1 MQFSKKKLL
10 SLIQENLN
18 EMPMDFD
25 SQDRPDQGVQ
35 DNLAAGETPLKK
47 IPFPQTGDEPNKNFQ
62 ELLASERYR
71 QVVAKMRQYT
81 GVNTP
86 IRGMQGLSP
95 LMQQMMGA
103 HNQIL
108 QFEQNHRRELEA
120 LAVELVMKELG
131 IPEGSVQYDARIIGM
146 GEFNP
151 EDFNHDQE
159 GEEEQGGEEEGG
171 EQEMNFG
178 NEIEIVNDLEKLDL
192 EKAKRR
198 FINTIIQ
205 GASKRGHYMYHYVED
220 RVRQIVGNDRIIGLY
235 GIMMSVNDALYWQ
248 LPDETMKAM
257 GNGGNIAGRED
268 VDRQTDPP
276 TVKARAVNFPVLI
289 HELIKGTL
297 ELVALHGR
305 NRDEEG
311 NEEDFTDIEDS
322 EDTLEKEM
330 WDLRLGPAIW
340 DRIRSTFPEDVL
352 TDETK
357 GIIQL
362 MVFQHIFK
370 KPAKEFLVFMKEVVS
385 KSENGNRLMETLVRA
400 IEEDIN
406 NYDYEQTMSEF
417 DEDLTDITDETDNDE
432 LKDFILGIPGI
443 SLSNDNDDE
452 GDDDDDLFR
461 ELGLDRPTK

>member
-35 DNLAAGETPLKK
+35 NDLAAGETPLKK

-62 ELLASERYR
+62 ELLASERYK

-81 GVNTP
+81 GTNAT
-86 IRGMQGLSP
+86 IRGTQGMTP
-95 LMQQMMGA
+95 LMQQMMSA

-108 QFEQNHRRELEA
+108 QFEQNHRRELEQ

-159 GEEEQGGEEEGG
+159 EQGGEEEG
-171 EQEMNFG
+171 EQEMDFG

-248 LPDETMKAM
+248 LPNDTMKSM
-257 GNGGNIAGRED
+257 GQAGNIAGRED

-311 NEEDFTDIEDS
+311 NEEDFSDVEES

-340 DRIRSTFPEDVL
+340 DRIRSKFPEDVL

-362 MVFQHIFK
+362 IVFQHIFK

-385 KSENGNRLMETLVRA
+385 NSDNGKRLMETLVRA

-417 DEDLTDITDETDNDE
+417 DDELTDITDQTNNDD
-432 LKDFILGIPGI
+432 LKDFISGIPGV
-443 SLSNDNDDE
+443 SLSSDNDDE
-452 GDDDDDLFR
+452 EDDDDDIFK
-461 ELGLDRPTK
+461 ELGLDKPKK

>member
-35 DNLAAGETPLKK
+35 DKLATGETPLKK
-47 IPFPQTGDEPNKNFQ
+47 IPFPKTGDEPNKNFQ
-62 ELLASERYR
+62 ELLASERYK
-71 QVVAKMRQYT
+71 QVVNKMRQYT
-81 GVNTP
+81 GANTP
-86 IRGMQGLSP
+86 MRGMQGLSP
-95 LMQQMMGA
+95 LMQQMMSA
-103 HNQIL
+103 HSQIL
-108 QFEQNHRRELEA
+108 QFEQEHRRELEA

-151 EDFNHDQE
+151 EDFNHD
-159 GEEEQGGEEEGG
+159 EEEQGGEE
-171 EQEMNFG
+171 EMNFG

-248 LPDETMKAM
+248 LPDEQMKAM
-257 GNGGNIAGRED
+257 GQAGNIAGRED

-297 ELVALHGR
+297 ELVAIQGR
-305 NRDEEG
+305 PRDEEG
-311 NEEDFTDIEDS
+311 NEEDFTDIENS

-340 DRIRSTFPEDVL
+340 DRIRSKFPEDVL
-352 TDETK
+352 TDEDK

-362 MVFQHIFK
+362 KVFQSIFQ

-385 KSENGNRLMETLVRA
+385 NSENGNRLIETLVRA

-417 DEDLTDITDETDNDE
+417 DEDLTNISDETDNGD
-432 LKDFILGIPGI
+432 LKDFISGIPGI
-443 SLSNDNDDE
+443 SLSNDDE
-452 GDDDDDLFR
+452 EDDDDSLFD

>member
-1 MQFSKKKLL
+1 MRISKKKLL
-10 SLIQENLN
+10 SLIKENLN

-35 DNLAAGETPLKK
+35 DKLSTGETPLKK
-47 IPFPQTGDEPNKNFQ
+47 VPLPQTGNEPNNNFQ
-62 ELLASERYR
+62 ELLASERYK
-71 QVVAKMRQYT
+71 QVVEKMRQYT
-81 GVNTP
+81 GTNAT
-86 IRGMQGLSP
+86 ISGMQGMSP
-95 LMQQMMGA
+95 LMQQMMSA

-108 QFEQNHRRELEA
+108 SFEQNHRRELEV
-120 LAVELVMKELG
+120 LAIDLVKKELG

-146 GEFNP
+146 CEFNP
-151 EDFNHDQE
+151 EDFGHD
-159 GEEEQGGEEEGG
+159 EEEQGGEEEGG
-171 EQEMNFG
+171 EEEMNFG
-178 NEIEIVNDLEKLDL
+178 NEIEIVNNLEDLNL

-220 RVRQIVGNDRIIGLY
+220 RVREIVGNDRIIGLY

-248 LPDETMKAM
+248 LPDETMKSM
-257 GNGGNIAGRED
+257 GQAGAIAGRED

-297 ELVALHGR
+297 ELVALQGR
-305 NRDEEG
+305 KRDEEG
-311 NEEDFTDIEDS
+311 NEEDFTDVEES

-340 DRIRSTFPEDVL
+340 DRIRSKFPEDVL

-357 GIIQL
+357 SIIQL

-370 KPAKEFLVFMKEVVS
+370 KPAKEFLVFMKEIVS
-385 KSENGNRLMETLVRA
+385 NSENGNRLMETMVRA

-406 NYDYEQTMSEF
+406 NYDYEQTMAEF
-417 DEDLTDITDETDNDE
+417 DEDLTNVSDDTDNNE
-432 LKDFILGIPGI
+432 LKDFISGIPGI
-443 SLSNDNDDE
+443 SLSNDDE
-452 GDDDDDLFR
+452 DDDDDSLFD

>member
-1 MQFSKKKLL
+1 MRISKKKLL
-10 SLIQENLN
+10 SLIKENLN

-35 DNLAAGETPLKK
+35 DKLSSGETPLKK
-47 IPFPQTGDEPNKNFQ
+47 IPLPQTGNEPNKNFQ
-62 ELLASERYR
+62 ELLASERYK
-71 QVVAKMRQYT
+71 QVVDKMRQYT
-81 GVNTP
+81 GTNATVSGM
-86 IRGMQGLSP
+86 RGMSP
-95 LMQQMMGA
+95 LMQQMMSA

-120 LAVELVMKELG
+120 LAVDLVKKELG
-131 IPEGSVQYDARIIGM
+131 IPDGSVQYDARIIGM

-151 EDFNHDQE
+151 EDFGHD
-159 GEEEQGGEEEGG
+159 EEEQGGEEEGG
-171 EQEMNFG
+171 EEEMNFG
-178 NEIEIVNDLEKLDL
+178 NEIEIVNDLEELNL

-220 RVRQIVGNDRIIGLY
+220 RVREIIGNDRIIGLY

-248 LPDETMKAM
+248 LPDETMKSM
-257 GNGGNIAGRED
+257 GQSGAIAGRED

-297 ELVALHGR
+297 ELVALQGR
-305 NRDEEG
+305 KRDEEG
-311 NEEDFTDIEDS
+311 NEEDFTDVEES

-340 DRIRSTFPEDVL
+340 DRIRSKFPEDVL

-357 GIIQL
+357 SIIQL
-362 MVFQHIFK
+362 IVFQHIFK

-385 KSENGNRLMETLVRA
+385 NSESGNRLMETLVRA

-406 NYDYEQTMSEF
+406 NYEYEETMAEF
-417 DEDLTDITDETDNDE
+417 DEDLTNVSDDTDNDD
-432 LKDFILGIPGI
+432 LKNFISGIPGI
-443 SLSNDNDDE
+443 SLSNDNDE
-452 GDDDDDLFR
+452 EDDDDDIFK

>member
-1 MQFSKKKLL
+1 MRISKKKLL
-10 SLIQENLN
+10 SLIKENLN

-35 DNLAAGETPLKK
+35 DKLSTGETPLKK
-47 IPFPQTGDEPNKNFQ
+47 IPFPKTGNEPNNNFQ
-62 ELLASERYR
+62 ELLASERYK

-81 GVNTP
+81 GTNATVS
-86 IRGMQGLSP
+86 GMEGMTP
-95 LMQQMMGA
+95 LMQQMMSA

-108 QFEQNHRRELEA
+108 SFEQNHRRELEE
-120 LAVELVMKELG
+120 LAVDLVKKELG
-131 IPEGSVQYDARIIGM
+131 IPDGSVQYDARIIGM

-151 EDFNHDQE
+151 EDFGHDD
-159 GEEEQGGEEEGG
+159 EEQGGEEEGG
-171 EQEMNFG
+171 EEEMNFG
-178 NEIEIVNDLEKLDL
+178 NEIEIVNDLEELDL

-257 GNGGNIAGRED
+257 GQSGNIAGRED

-297 ELVALHGR
+297 ELVALQGR
-305 NRDEEG
+305 KRDEEG
-311 NEEDFTDIEDS
+311 NEEDFTDVEES
-322 EDTLEKEM
+322 EDTLEKEI

-340 DRIRSTFPEDVL
+340 DRIRSKFPEDVL
-352 TDETK
+352 TDEDK

-370 KPAKEFLVFMKEVVS
+370 KPAKEFLVFMKEIVS
-385 KSENGNRLMETLVRA
+385 NSENGNRLMETLVRA

-417 DEDLTDITDETDNDE
+417 DEDLTNISDETDNDE
-432 LKDFILGIPGI
+432 LKDFISGIPGI
-443 SLSNDNDDE
+443 SLSKDDE
-452 GDDDDDLFR
+452 EDDDDSLFD

>member
-35 DNLAAGETPLKK
+35 DKLAAGETPLQK

-62 ELLASERYR
+62 ELLASERYK

-81 GVNTP
+81 GNNAPV
-86 IRGMQGLSP
+86 RGMEGLTP
-95 LMQQMMGA
+95 LMQQMMSA

-108 QFEQNHRRELEA
+108 QFEQNHRRELEQ

-159 GEEEQGGEEEGG
+159 GEQEGGEEEGG
-171 EQEMNFG
+171 QPEIDLG
-178 NEIEIVNDLEKLDL
+178 NEMEIVNDLEKLDL

-220 RVRQIVGNDRIIGLY
+220 RVREIVGNDRIIGLY

-257 GNGGNIAGRED
+257 GQAGNIAGRED

-276 TVKARAVNFPVLI
+276 TIKARAVNFPVLI

-297 ELVALHGR
+297 ELIALHGR

-311 NEEDFTDIEDS
+311 NEEDFTDIEES

-340 DRIRSTFPEDVL
+340 DRIRSKFPEDVL

-362 MVFQHIFK
+362 IVFQHIFK

-385 KSENGNRLMETLVRA
+385 NSETGNHLMQTLVRG

-417 DEDLTDITDETDNDE
+417 DDELTDATDQTDNDE

-443 SLSNDNDDE
+443 SLSNDDE
-452 GDDDDDLFR
+452 EDDDDDLFK

>member
-35 DNLAAGETPLKK
+35 DDLAAGETPLQK
-47 IPFPQTGDEPNKNFQ
+47 IPFPETGDEPNKNFQ

-81 GVNTP
+81 GTNAT
-86 IRGMQGLSP
+86 IRGTQGMTP
-95 LMQQMMGA
+95 LMQQMMSA

-108 QFEQNHRRELEA
+108 QFEQNHRGELES
-120 LAVELVMKELG
+120 LAIELVMKELG
-131 IPEGSVQYDARIIGM
+131 IPEGSVQYDAKIIGM

-159 GEEEQGGEEEGG
+159 GEEEGGEEEGG
-171 EQEMNFG
+171 EEEMNFG

-205 GASKRGHYMYHYVED
+205 GASKRGHYMYHYAEE
-220 RVRQIVGNDRIIGLY
+220 RISQIVGNDRLVGLY

-248 LPDETMKAM
+248 LPNDTMKAM
-257 GNGGNIAGRED
+257 GQAGNIAGRED

-297 ELVALHGR
+297 ELIALQGR
-305 NRDEEG
+305 KRDEEG
-311 NEEDFTDIEDS
+311 NEEDFTAIEES

-340 DRIRSTFPEDVL
+340 DRIRRQFPEEIL
-352 TDETK
+352 LDENK
-357 GIIQL
+357 FELQNYLI
-362 MVFQHIFK
+362 VSIFK
-370 KPAKEFLVFMKEVVS
+370 LPAREFLVFMKEVISGSETGKRFMGELLQGIDQMFKDQDYQDAISQFRDDLEDVS
-385 KSENGNRLMETLVRA
+385 
-400 IEEDIN
+400 
-406 NYDYEQTMSEF
+406 
-417 DEDLTDITDETDNDE
+417 DNT
-432 LKDFILGIPGI
+432 
-443 SLSNDNDDE
+443 
-452 GDDDDDLFR
+452 DDDDLGDF
-461 ELGLDRPTK
+461 LGGLGIRLSDDD

>member
-1 MQFSKKKLL
+1 MEFSKKKLL

-35 DNLAAGETPLKK
+35 DKLAAGETPLQK

-62 ELLASERYR
+62 ELLASERYK

-81 GVNTP
+81 GANTP
-86 IRGMQGLSP
+86 MRGMQGLSP
-95 LMQQMMGA
+95 LMQQMMSA

-120 LAVELVMKELG
+120 LAVELVIKELG

-159 GEEEQGGEEEGG
+159 GEEEGGEEEQGG
-171 EQEMNFG
+171 EEMNFG
-178 NEIEIVNDLEKLDL
+178 NEIEIVNDIEKLDL

-248 LPDETMKAM
+248 LPDETMKQM
-257 GNGGNIAGRED
+257 GQQGNIAGRED

-311 NEEDFTDIEDS
+311 NEEDFSDVEES

-340 DRIRSTFPEDVL
+340 DRIRSKFPEDVL

-385 KSENGNRLMETLVRA
+385 NSESGNRLMETLVRA

-406 NYDYEQTMSEF
+406 NYDYEQTMAEF
-417 DEDLTDITDETDNDE
+417 DDDLSDISDQTDNDE
-432 LKDFILGIPGI
+432 LKDFISGIPGI
-443 SLSNDNDDE
+443 SLSNNDDDE
-452 GDDDDDLFR
+452 EDDDDLFK
-461 ELGLDRPTK
+461 ELGLDRPKNN

>member
-35 DNLAAGETPLKK
+35 DDLAAGETPLKK

-62 ELLASERYR
+62 ELLASERYK

-81 GVNTP
+81 GTNAT
-86 IRGMQGLSP
+86 IRGMEGLSP
-95 LMQQMMGA
+95 LMQQMMSA

-131 IPEGSVQYDARIIGM
+131 IPEGSVQFDARIIGM

-159 GEEEQGGEEEGG
+159 GEEEGGEEEGG
-171 EQEMNFG
+171 DEMDLG

-205 GASKRGHYMYHYVED
+205 GASKRGHYMYHYAEE
-220 RVRQIVGNDRIIGLY
+220 RISQIVGNDRIIGLY

-248 LPDETMKAM
+248 LPNETMKMM
-257 GNGGNIAGRED
+257 GQQGNIAGRED

-297 ELVALHGR
+297 ELIAIQGR
-305 NRDEEG
+305 PRDEEG
-311 NEEDFTDIEDS
+311 NEEDFRDIEDS

-340 DRIRSTFPEDVL
+340 DRIRSKFPEDVL
-352 TDETK
+352 TDEDK

-362 MVFQHIFK
+362 KVFQSIFQ

-385 KSENGNRLMETLVRA
+385 NSENGNRLMETLVRA

-406 NYDYEQTMSEF
+406 NYEYEQTMAEF
-417 DEDLTDITDETDNDE
+417 DEDLTNISDETDNDD
-432 LKDFILGIPGI
+432 LKDFISGIPGI
-443 SLSNDNDDE
+443 SLSNDDE
-452 GDDDDDLFR
+452 EDDDDSLFD

>member
-35 DNLAAGETPLKK
+35 NDLAAGETPLKK

-62 ELLASERYR
+62 ELLASERYK

-81 GVNTP
+81 GTNAT
-86 IRGMQGLSP
+86 IRGTQGMTP
-95 LMQQMMGA
+95 LMQQMMSA

-108 QFEQNHRRELEA
+108 QFEQNHRRELEQ

-159 GEEEQGGEEEGG
+159 EQGGEEEG
-171 EQEMNFG
+171 EQEMDFG

-205 GASKRGHYMYHYVED
+205 GASKRGHYMYHYAEE
-220 RVRQIVGNDRIIGLY
+220 RISQIVGNDRLVGLY

-248 LPDETMKAM
+248 LPNDTMKSM
-257 GNGGNIAGRED
+257 GQSGNIAGRED

-311 NEEDFTDIEDS
+311 NEEDFSDVEES

-340 DRIRSTFPEDVL
+340 DRIRSKFPEDVL

-362 MVFQHIFK
+362 IVFQHIFK

-385 KSENGNRLMETLVRA
+385 NSDNGKRLMETLVRA

-417 DEDLTDITDETDNDE
+417 DDELTDITDQTNNDD
-432 LKDFILGIPGI
+432 LKDFISGIPGV
-443 SLSNDNDDE
+443 SLSSDNDDE
-452 GDDDDDLFR
+452 EDDDDDIFK
-461 ELGLDRPTK
+461 ELGLDKPKK

>member
-1 MQFSKKKLL
+1 MRISKKKLL
-10 SLIQENLN
+10 SLIKENLN

-35 DNLAAGETPLKK
+35 DKLSTGETPLKK
-47 IPFPQTGDEPNKNFQ
+47 VPLPQTGNEPNNNFQ
-62 ELLASERYR
+62 ELLASERYK
-71 QVVAKMRQYT
+71 QVVEKLRQYT
-81 GVNTP
+81 GTNATVS
-86 IRGMQGLSP
+86 GMQGMTP
-95 LMQQMMGA
+95 LMQQMMSA

-108 QFEQNHRRELEA
+108 SFEQNHRRELES
-120 LAVELVMKELG
+120 LAVDLVKKELG
-131 IPEGSVQYDARIIGM
+131 IPDGSVQYDARIIGM

-151 EDFNHDQE
+151 EDFGHD
-159 GEEEQGGEEEGG
+159 EEEQGGEEEGG
-171 EQEMNFG
+171 EEEMNFG
-178 NEIEIVNDLEKLDL
+178 NEIEIVNNLEDLNL

-220 RVRQIVGNDRIIGLY
+220 RVREIVGNDRIIGLY

-248 LPDETMKAM
+248 LPDETMKSM
-257 GNGGNIAGRED
+257 GQAGAIAGRED

-297 ELVALHGR
+297 ELVALQGR
-305 NRDEEG
+305 KRDEEG
-311 NEEDFTDIEDS
+311 NEEDFTDVEES

-340 DRIRSTFPEDVL
+340 DRIRSKFPEDVL
-352 TDETK
+352 TDEDK

-370 KPAKEFLVFMKEVVS
+370 KPAKEFLVFMKEIVS
-385 KSENGNRLMETLVRA
+385 NSENGNRLMETLVRA

-417 DEDLTDITDETDNDE
+417 DEDLTGISDETDNNE
-432 LKDFILGIPGI
+432 LKDFISGIPGI
-443 SLSNDNDDE
+443 SLSNDDE
-452 GDDDDDLFR
+452 DDDDDSLFD

>member
-1 MQFSKKKLL
+1 MEFSKKKLL

-35 DNLAAGETPLKK
+35 DKLAAGETPLQK

-62 ELLASERYR
+62 ELLASERYK
-71 QVVAKMRQYT
+71 QVVDKMRQYT
-81 GVNTP
+81 GANTP
-86 IRGMQGLSP
+86 MRGMQGLSP
-95 LMQQMMGA
+95 LMQQMMSA

-120 LAVELVMKELG
+120 LAVELVIKELG

-159 GEEEQGGEEEGG
+159 GEEEGGE
-171 EQEMNFG
+171 EMNFG
-178 NEIEIVNDLEKLDL
+178 NEIEIVNDIEKLDL

-248 LPDETMKAM
+248 LPDETMKQM
-257 GNGGNIAGRED
+257 GQQGNIAGRED

-311 NEEDFTDIEDS
+311 NEEDFSDVEES

-340 DRIRSTFPEDVL
+340 DRIRSKFPEDVL

-385 KSENGNRLMETLVRA
+385 NSESGNRLMETLVRA

-406 NYDYEQTMSEF
+406 NYDYEQTMAEF
-417 DEDLTDITDETDNDE
+417 DDDLSDISDQTDNDE
-432 LKDFILGIPGI
+432 LKDFISGIPGI
-443 SLSNDNDDE
+443 SLSNNDDDE
-452 GDDDDDLFR
+452 EDDDDLFK
-461 ELGLDRPTK
+461 ELGLDRPKNN

>member
-35 DNLAAGETPLKK
+35 DKLAAGDTPLKK
-47 IPFPQTGDEPNKNFQ
+47 IPFPKTGDEPNKNFQ
-62 ELLASERYR
+62 ELLASERYK

-81 GVNTP
+81 GTNTP
-86 IRGMQGLSP
+86 MRGMEGLSP
-95 LMQQMMGA
+95 LMQQMMSA

-108 QFEQNHRRELEA
+108 QFEQNHRRELEQ

-131 IPEGSVQYDARIIGM
+131 VPEGSVQYDARIIGM

-159 GEEEQGGEEEGG
+159 GEEEGGEEGG
-171 EQEMNFG
+171 EQEMDFG

-220 RVRQIVGNDRIIGLY
+220 RVRQIVGDDRIIGLY

-257 GNGGNIAGRED
+257 GQGGNIAGRED

-311 NEEDFTDIEDS
+311 NEEDFTDIEES

-340 DRIRSTFPEDVL
+340 DRIRSKFPEDVL

-357 GIIQL
+357 AVIQL
-362 MVFQHIFK
+362 IVFQHIFK

-385 KSENGNRLMETLVRA
+385 NSETGNRLIETLVRG

-417 DEDLTDITDETDNDE
+417 DDELTDITDQTDNDE
-432 LKDFILGIPGI
+432 LKDFISGIPGI
-443 SLSNDNDDE
+443 SLSNDDE
-452 GDDDDDLFR
+452 EDDDDSLFD

>member
-35 DNLAAGETPLKK
+35 DKLAAGETPLQK
-47 IPFPQTGDEPNKNFQ
+47 IPFPKTGEEPNKNFQ
-62 ELLASERYR
+62 ELLASERYK
-71 QVVAKMRQYT
+71 QVVEKMRQYT
-81 GVNTP
+81 GTNATVS
-86 IRGMQGLSP
+86 GMQGMTP
-95 LMQQMMGA
+95 LMQQMMSA

-108 QFEQNHRRELEA
+108 SFEQNHRRELEA
-120 LAVELVMKELG
+120 LAVDLVKKELG
-131 IPEGSVQYDARIIGM
+131 IPDGSVQYDARIIGM

-151 EDFNHDQE
+151 EDFNHD
-159 GEEEQGGEEEGG
+159 EEEQGGEEEGG
-171 EQEMNFG
+171 EEEMNFG

-257 GNGGNIAGRED
+257 GQSGNIAGRED

-311 NEEDFTDIEDS
+311 NEEDFTDIENS

-340 DRIRSTFPEDVL
+340 DRIRSKFPEDVL

-362 MVFQHIFK
+362 IVFQHIFK

-385 KSENGNRLMETLVRA
+385 NSDNGKRLMETLVRA

-417 DEDLTDITDETDNDE
+417 DDELTDITDQTNNDD
-432 LKDFILGIPGI
+432 LKDFISGIPGI
-443 SLSNDNDDE
+443 SLSSDNDDE
-452 GDDDDDLFR
+452 EDDDDDIFK
-461 ELGLDRPTK
+461 ELGLDKPKK

>member
-35 DNLAAGETPLKK
+35 DKLAAGETPLQK

-62 ELLASERYR
+62 ELLASERYK

-81 GVNTP
+81 GNNAPV
-86 IRGMQGLSP
+86 RGMEGLSP
-95 LMQQMMGA
+95 LMQQMMSA

-108 QFEQNHRRELEA
+108 QFEQNHRRELEQ
-120 LAVELVMKELG
+120 LAIELVMKELG

-159 GEEEQGGEEEGG
+159 GEEEGEEGG
-171 EQEMNFG
+171 EQEMDLG

-220 RVRQIVGNDRIIGLY
+220 RVREIVGNDRIIGLY

-257 GNGGNIAGRED
+257 GQAGNIAGRED

-276 TVKARAVNFPVLI
+276 TIKARAVNFPVLI

-297 ELVALHGR
+297 ELIALQGR

-311 NEEDFTDIEDS
+311 NEEDFTDIEES

-340 DRIRSTFPEDVL
+340 DRIRSKFPEDVL

-362 MVFQHIFK
+362 IVFQHIFK

-385 KSENGNRLMETLVRA
+385 NSEAGNRLMETLVRA

-417 DEDLTDITDETDNDE
+417 DDELSDVTDQTDNDE

-443 SLSNDNDDE
+443 SLSNDDDGE
-452 GDDDDDLFR
+452 DDDDDLFK

>member
-35 DNLAAGETPLKK
+35 DKLSTGETPLKK
-47 IPFPQTGDEPNKNFQ
+47 IPFPKTGDEPNKNFQ
-62 ELLASERYR
+62 ELLASERYK
-71 QVVAKMRQYT
+71 QVVNKMRQYT
-81 GVNTP
+81 GANTP
-86 IRGMQGLSP
+86 MRGMQGLSP
-95 LMQQMMGA
+95 LMQQMMSA

-108 QFEQNHRRELEA
+108 QFEQNHRRELEE

-151 EDFNHDQE
+151 EDFNHD
-159 GEEEQGGEEEGG
+159 EEEQGGEEEGG
-171 EQEMNFG
+171 EEEMNFG

-248 LPDETMKAM
+248 LPDEQMKAM
-257 GNGGNIAGRED
+257 GQAGNIAGRED

-297 ELVALHGR
+297 ELVAIQGR
-305 NRDEEG
+305 PRDEEG
-311 NEEDFTDIEDS
+311 NEEDFTDIEGS

-406 NYDYEQTMSEF
+406 NYDYEQTMAEF
-417 DEDLTDITDETDNDE
+417 DEDLTSISDETDNDD
-432 LKDFILGIPGI
+432 LKDFISGIPGI
-443 SLSNDNDDE
+443 SLSNDDE
-452 GDDDDDLFR
+452 EDDDDSLFD

>member
-35 DNLAAGETPLKK
+35 DDLAAGETPLKK
-47 IPFPQTGDEPNKNFQ
+47 IPFPETGDEPNKNFQ

-86 IRGMQGLSP
+86 MRGMQGLSP
-95 LMQQMMGA
+95 LMQQMMSA

-151 EDFNHDQE
+151 EDFGHDQE
-159 GEEEQGGEEEGG
+159 GEEEGGEEEGV
-171 EQEMNFG
+171 EQEMDLG
-178 NEIEIVNDLEKLDL
+178 NEIEILNDLEKLDL

-248 LPDETMKAM
+248 LPNETMKAM

-385 KSENGNRLMETLVRA
+385 NSENGNRLMETLVRA

-406 NYDYEQTMSEF
+406 NYDYEQTMAEF

-432 LKDFILGIPGI
+432 LKDFISGIPGI
-443 SLSNDNDDE
+443 SLSNDDDDE
-452 GDDDDDLFR
+452 EDDDSLFD

>member
-1 MQFSKKKLL
+1 
-10 SLIQENLN
+10 
-18 EMPMDFD
+18 
-25 SQDRPDQGVQ
+25 
-35 DNLAAGETPLKK
+35 
-47 IPFPQTGDEPNKNFQ
+47 
-62 ELLASERYR
+62 
-71 QVVAKMRQYT
+71 MRQYT
-81 GVNTP
+81 GTNATVS
-86 IRGMQGLSP
+86 GMQGMTP
-95 LMQQMMGA
+95 LMQQMMSA

-108 QFEQNHRRELEA
+108 SFEQNHRRELEE
-120 LAVELVMKELG
+120 LAVDLVKKELG
-131 IPEGSVQYDARIIGM
+131 IPDGSVQYDARIIGM

-151 EDFNHDQE
+151 EDFGHDD
-159 GEEEQGGEEEGG
+159 EEQGGEEEGG
-171 EQEMNFG
+171 EEEMNFG

-248 LPDETMKAM
+248 LPNETMKSM
-257 GNGGNIAGRED
+257 GQSGGNIAGRED

-297 ELVALHGR
+297 ELVAIQGR
-305 NRDEEG
+305 PRDEEG
-311 NEEDFTDIEDS
+311 NEEDFTDIEGS

-370 KPAKEFLVFMKEVVS
+370 KPAKEFLVFMKEIVS

-406 NYDYEQTMSEF
+406 NYDYEQTMAEF

-432 LKDFILGIPGI
+432 LKDFISGIPGI
-443 SLSNDNDDE
+443 SLSNDDE
-452 GDDDDDLFR
+452 EDDDDDSLFD

>member
-1 MQFSKKKLL
+1 MRISKKKLL
-10 SLIQENLN
+10 SLIKENLN

-35 DNLAAGETPLKK
+35 DKLSSGETPLKK
-47 IPFPQTGDEPNKNFQ
+47 IPLPQTGNEPNKNVQ
-62 ELLASERYR
+62 ELLASERYK
-71 QVVAKMRQYT
+71 QVVEKMRQYT
-81 GVNTP
+81 GTNATVS
-86 IRGMQGLSP
+86 GMQGMSP
-95 LMQQMMGA
+95 LMQQMMSA

-108 QFEQNHRRELEA
+108 SFEQNHRRELEA
-120 LAVELVMKELG
+120 LAVDLVKKELG

-151 EDFNHDQE
+151 EDFGHD
-159 GEEEQGGEEEGG
+159 EEEQGGEEEGG
-171 EQEMNFG
+171 EEEMDFG
-178 NEIEIVNDLEKLDL
+178 NEIEIVNNLEDLNL

-220 RVRQIVGNDRIIGLY
+220 RVREIVGNDRIIGLY

-248 LPDETMKAM
+248 LPDETMKSM
-257 GNGGNIAGRED
+257 GQAGAIAGRED

-297 ELVALHGR
+297 ELIALQGR
-305 NRDEEG
+305 KRDEEG
-311 NEEDFTDIEDS
+311 NEEDFTAIEES

-340 DRIRSTFPEDVL
+340 DRIRSKFPEDVL
-352 TDETK
+352 TDEDK

-362 MVFQHIFK
+362 KVFQSIFQ
-370 KPAKEFLVFMKEVVS
+370 KPAKEFLVFMKEIVS
-385 KSENGNRLMETLVRA
+385 NSENGNRLMETLVRA

-406 NYDYEQTMSEF
+406 NYDYEQTMAEF
-417 DEDLTDITDETDNDE
+417 DEDLTGISDETDNDE
-432 LKDFILGIPGI
+432 LKGFLNNLGVDLPSGG
-443 SLSNDNDDE
+443 NDE
-452 GDDDDDLFR
+452 EDDDDSLFD

>member
-35 DNLAAGETPLKK
+35 DKLAAGDTPLQK
-47 IPFPQTGDEPNKNFQ
+47 IPFPETGDEPNKNFQ
-62 ELLASERYR
+62 ELLASERYK

-81 GVNTP
+81 GTNTP
-86 IRGMQGLSP
+86 MRGMEGLSP
-95 LMQQMMGA
+95 LMQQMMSA

-108 QFEQNHRRELEA
+108 QFEQNHRRELEQ

-131 IPEGSVQYDARIIGM
+131 VPEGSVQYDARIIGM

-159 GEEEQGGEEEGG
+159 GEEEGGEEGG
-171 EQEMNFG
+171 EQEMDFG

-220 RVRQIVGNDRIIGLY
+220 RVRQIVGDDRIIGLY

-257 GNGGNIAGRED
+257 GQGGNIAGRED

-311 NEEDFTDIEDS
+311 NEEDFTDIEES

-340 DRIRSTFPEDVL
+340 DRIRSKFPEDVL

-357 GIIQL
+357 AVIQL
-362 MVFQHIFK
+362 IVFQHIFK

-385 KSENGNRLMETLVRA
+385 NSETGNRLIETLVRG

-417 DEDLTDITDETDNDE
+417 DDELTDITDQTDNDE

-443 SLSNDNDDE
+443 SLPNDDE
-452 GDDDDDLFR
+452 EDDDDSLFD

>member
-1 MQFSKKKLL
+1 MRISKKNLL
-10 SLIQENLN
+10 SLIKENLN

-35 DNLAAGETPLKK
+35 DKLSSGETPLKK
-47 IPFPQTGDEPNKNFQ
+47 IPLPQTGNEPNKNFQ
-62 ELLASERYR
+62 ELLASERYK
-71 QVVAKMRQYT
+71 QVVEKMRQYT
-81 GVNTP
+81 GTNAT
-86 IRGMQGLSP
+86 ISGMQGMSP
-95 LMQQMMGA
+95 LMQQMMSA

-108 QFEQNHRRELEA
+108 SVEQNHRRELEI
-120 LAVELVMKELG
+120 LAIDLVKKELG

-151 EDFNHDQE
+151 EDFGHD
-159 GEEEQGGEEEGG
+159 EEEQGGEEEGG
-171 EQEMNFG
+171 EEEMNFG
-178 NEIEIVNDLEKLDL
+178 NEIEIVNNLEDLNL

-220 RVRQIVGNDRIIGLY
+220 RVREIVGNDRIIGLY

-248 LPDETMKAM
+248 LPDETMKSM
-257 GNGGNIAGRED
+257 GQAGAIAGRED

-297 ELVALHGR
+297 ELVALQGR
-305 NRDEEG
+305 KRDEEG
-311 NEEDFTDIEDS
+311 NEEDFTDVEES

-340 DRIRSTFPEDVL
+340 DRIRSKFPEDVL

-357 GIIQL
+357 SIIQL

-385 KSENGNRLMETLVRA
+385 NSESGNRLMETLVRA

-406 NYDYEQTMSEF
+406 NYDYEQTMEEF
-417 DEDLTDITDETDNDE
+417 DEDLTNVSDDTDNNE
-432 LKDFILGIPGI
+432 LKDFISGIPGI
-443 SLSNDNDDE
+443 SLSNDDE
-452 GDDDDDLFR
+452 DDDDDSLFD